1 MRLTR
6 IFTAI
11 AASIL
16 LIGLAG
22 CSSDSGSATQTSEI
36 PTFSSPTLDGAE
48 FTSAELAD
56 TPTVLWFWAPW
67 CSVCFAEAPEISAAA
82 AELSGEVD
90 IIGVGALGPVDDMQ
104 QFVADAELGQLR
116 HISDEEAAVWAK
128 FGVAGQPAFAFISTD
143 GAVQIVPGSL
153 TTEQIVEKARALT

>member
-6 IFTAI
+6 MLAVL
-11 AASIL
+11 AASIVL
-16 LIGLAG
+16 VGLSG
-22 CSSDSGSATQTSEI
+22 CGGNSESAVETSEI
-36 PTFSSPTLDGAE
+36 PTFASPTLAGAE

-56 TPTVLWFWAPW
+56 KPTVLWFWAPW

-82 AELSGEVD
+82 AELSGEAE
-90 IIGVGALGPVDDMQ
+90 IIGVGALGPVDDMN

-128 FGVAGQPAFAFISTD
+128 FGVAGQPAFAFISPD
-143 GAVQIVPGSL
+143 GSVQIVPGSL
-153 TTEQIVEKARALT
+153 TAEQIVEKARALT

>member
-6 IFTAI
+6 IFTVI
-11 AASIL
+11 AASAL

-22 CSSDSGSATQTSEI
+22 CGSDSESASGTSEI
-36 PTFSSPTLDGAE
+36 PTFSSPTLGGAE
-48 FTSAELAD
+48 FSSAELAD
-56 TPTVLWFWAPW
+56 KPTVLWFWAPW

-82 AELSGEVD
+82 AELNGEAE
-90 IIGVGALGPVDDMQ
+90 IIGVGALGPVDDMN

-128 FGVAGQPAFAFISTD
+128 FGVAGQPAFAFISPD
-143 GAVQIVPGSL
+143 GSVQIVPGSL
-153 TTEQIVEKARALT
+153 NAEQIVEKARALS

>member
-6 IFTAI
+6 LFTAL
-11 AASIL
+11 AASVL

-22 CSSDSGSATQTSEI
+22 CSSDSGSATESSEI
-36 PTFSSPTLDGAE
+36 PTFSSPTLAGAE
-48 FTSAELAD
+48 FTSTELAD
-56 TPTVLWFWAPW
+56 KTTVLWFWAPW

-82 AELSGEVD
+82 AELSGESE
-90 IIGVGALGPVDDMQ
+90 IIGVGALGPVDDMN

-116 HISDEEAAVWAK
+116 HISDEEATVWAK
-128 FGVAGQPAFAFISTD
+128 FGVAGQPAFAFISAD
-143 GAVQIVPGSL
+143 GEVQTVPGSL

>member
-6 IFTAI
+6 IFTAL
-11 AASIL
+11 AASVL
-16 LIGLAG
+16 LIGLAA
-22 CSSDSGSATQTSEI
+22 CSSDSGSASSTSEI
-36 PTFSSPTLDGAE
+36 PTFSSPTLGGAE
-48 FTSAELAD
+48 FSSAELAD
-56 TPTVLWFWAPW
+56 KPTVLWFWAPW

-82 AELSGEVD
+82 AELSGEAE
-90 IIGVGALGPVDDMQ
+90 IIGVGALGPVDDMN

-128 FGVAGQPAFAFISTD
+128 FGVAGQPAFAFISAD

-153 TTEQIVEKARALT
+153 NAEQIVEKARALS

>member
-1 MRLTR
+1 MRPTR
-6 IFTAI
+6 ILAVL
-11 AASIL
+11 AAGIVLVALS
-16 LIGLAG
+16 G
-22 CSSDSGSATQTSEI
+22 CGGDSESAVETSEI
-36 PTFSSPTLDGAE
+36 PTFSSFTLDGAE
-48 FTSAELAD
+48 FTSAELVD
-56 TPTVLWFWAPW
+56 KPTVLWFWAPW

-82 AELSGEVD
+82 AELNGEAE
-90 IIGVGALGPVDDMQ
+90 IIGVGALGPVDDMN

-128 FGVAGQPAFAFISTD
+128 FGVAGQPAFVFISTD

>member
-1 MRLTR
+1 MRPTR
-6 IFTAI
+6 ILAVL
-11 AASIL
+11 AAGIVLVALS
-16 LIGLAG
+16 G
-22 CSSDSGSATQTSEI
+22 CGGDSESAVETSEI
-36 PTFSSPTLDGAE
+36 PTFSSFTLDGAE
-48 FTSAELAD
+48 FTSAELVD
-56 TPTVLWFWAPW
+56 KPTVLWFWAPW
-67 CSVCFAEAPEISAAA
+67 CSVCFAEAPELSAAA
-82 AELSGEVD
+82 AELNGEAE
-90 IIGVGALGPVDDMQ
+90 IIGVGALGPVDDMN